1 MRIVSL
7 INDVQ
12 IIERI
17 LRHVGMWVARH
28 TTTAESTVTSRNC
41 SAAMAKVANEPVSA
55 SRCYNKCMD
64 PLLPIGLVERPPAT
78 LENRSPINNPHAD
91 GSMATILCM
100 KWGKKYGPEYVNRL
114 HSMTSRHLTLPH
126 RFVCLTDDRTGLNAG
141 IETFP
146 IPSLELPAGAP
157 ERGWTKLVSFS
168 PALTAPGG
176 PELQGDV
183 LFLDLDIVIVGN
195 MDSFFEQPGD
205 FLIIRDWQKGDYTG
219 NSSVYRWR
227 AGTYP
232 DVLEYFRANLDAVR
246 KRHRNEQE
254 FLTAHLTAQGKVSYW
269 PVTWCRSFKK
279 HCVKAFPFSL
289 WQPPEVPAAA
299 KVIVFH
305 GLPNPPDAL
314 VGRSGKWYRRVLP
327 TPWIAENWN

>member
-1 MRIVSL
+1 
-7 INDVQ
+7 
-12 IIERI
+12 
-17 LRHVGMWVARH
+17 
-28 TTTAESTVTSRNC
+28 
-41 SAAMAKVANEPVSA
+41 
-55 SRCYNKCMD
+55 
-64 PLLPIGLVERPPAT
+64 
-78 LENRSPINNPHAD
+78 
-91 GSMATILCM
+91 MATILCM

-114 HSMTSRHLTLPH
+114 HSMVSRHLTIPH
-126 RFVCLTDDRTGLNAG
+126 RFVCLTDDKSGLNAG

-176 PELQGDV
+176 PALAGDI
-183 LFLDLDIVIVGN
+183 LFLDIDIVIVGN
-195 MDSFFEQPGD
+195 MDSFFAQPGD

-254 FLTAHLTAQGKVSYW
+254 FLTAHLSAQGKVSYW
-269 PVTWCRSFKK
+269 PETWCRSFKK
-279 HCVKAFPFSL
+279 HCVKYFPFSF
-289 WQPPEVPAAA
+289 WQTPEIPKGA
-299 KVIVFH
+299 KIVVFH

-327 TPWIAENWN
+327 TGWIGENWK